1 MKIKAGTIGVWNT
14 LNPNNYLAKPGAK
27 VIVTADC
34 DTAETSLVQV
44 KWIDE
49 LATGARRTGD
59 IGRQN
64 DGGYYHEDFEFF
76 EFHELPIYNVNKTV
90 EIVAPQSQLQDIIEI
105 GKMLSVLPFG
115 GEDPLYTRPFI
126 HDACYCAYG
135 WNVVETNNVIDAA
148 VKMNL
153 FKLI

>member
-14 LNPNNYLAKPGAK
+14 LTPNNYLAKPGAK

-64 DGGYYHEDFEFF
+64 DGGYYHEDFEFYA
-76 EFHELPIYNVNKTV
+76 EPLYNVNKTV

-126 HDACYCAYG
+126 QDACYCAYG
-135 WNVVETNNVIDAA
+135 WNVVETNNVINAA

>member
-1 MKIKAGTIGVWNT
+1 MLIKAGTIGTWNT
-14 LNPNNYLAKPGAK
+14 LNPAYYSAKLGAR

-64 DGGYYHEDFEFF
+64 DGGYYHEDFEFDV
-76 EFHELPIYNVNKTV
+76 EPLYDVNKTV

-126 HDACYCAYG
+126 QDACYCAYG
-135 WNVVETNNVIDAA
+135 WNVVDTNHVINAA

>member
-64 DGGYYHEDFEFF
+64 DGGYYYEDFEFDA
-76 EFHELPIYNVNKTV
+76 EPIYNVNKTV

-105 GKMLSVLPFG
+105 GKMLSVLPVG
-115 GEDPLYTRPFI
+115 IEEPLYTRPFI
-126 HDACYCAYG
+126 QDACYCAYG
-135 WNVVETNNVIDAA
+135 WNVVDTNHVINAA
-148 VKMNL
+148 VKLGL

>member
-1 MKIKAGTIGVWNT
+1 MKIKAGTIGTWNT

-34 DTAETSLVQV
+34 DTAESSLVQV

-59 IGRQN
+59 VGRQN
-64 DGGYYHEDFEFF
+64 DGGYYHEDFEFDA
-76 EFHELPIYNVNKTV
+76 EPLYDVNKTV
-90 EIVAPQSQLQDIIEI
+90 EIIAPQSQLQDIIEI
-105 GKMLSVLPFG
+105 GKMLSVLPVG
-115 GEDPLYTRPFI
+115 IEDPLYTRPFI
-126 HDACYCAYG
+126 QDACYCAYG
-135 WNVVETNNVIDAA
+135 WNVVETNNVINAA

>member
-1 MKIKAGTIGVWNT
+1 MLIKAGTIGTWNT
-14 LNPNNYLAKPGAK
+14 LFPANYSAKPGAK

-49 LATGARRTGD
+49 LASGD
-59 IGRQN
+59 KGRQN
-64 DGGYYHEDFEFF
+64 DGGYYHEDIEFDA
-76 EFHELPIYNVNKTV
+76 EPLYDVNKTV

-105 GKMLSVLPFG
+105 GKMLSVLPVG
-115 GEDPLYTRPFI
+115 IEDPLYTRPFI
-126 HDACYCAYG
+126 QDACYCAYG
-135 WNVVETNNVIDAA
+135 WNVVETNNVINAA

>member
-49 LATGARRTGD
+49 LATGD
-59 IGRQN
+59 KGRQN
-64 DGGYYHEDFEFF
+64 DGGYYHEDFEFDA
-76 EFHELPIYNVNKTV
+76 EPIYNVNKTV

-105 GKMLSVLPFG
+105 GKMLSVLPVG
-115 GEDPLYTRPFI
+115 IEDPLYTRPFI
-126 HDACYCAYG
+126 QDACYCAYG
-135 WNVVETNNVIDAA
+135 WNVVETNNVINAA